1 MSLALATAEAVTP
14 PCFASS
20 GWEVA
25 LETLQAWIPQ
35 MAVAALAL
43 GLLLTIAV
51 ALLAAR
57 VGRFARPFDELARL
71 AQDGDTPAALQA
83 QLRAVTENRKRIE
96 DTLAYVRRLRAQAR
110 SAVQGIGFLR
120 YDAFDDIRG
129 KQSYSLCLLD
139 AHRNGILLT
148 SIAGRADSRG
158 YAKPIHDGTC
168 ELALSEEETGVLDAA
183 LESLHEVDE
192 PVVVGV

>member
-1 MSLALATAEAVTP
+1 LEA
-14 PCFASS
+14 
-20 GWEVA
+20 
-25 LETLQAWIPQ
+25 LQAWTPQ
-35 MAVAALAL
+35 IAIAALAL
-43 GLLLTIAV
+43 SFLLTLAV
-51 ALLAAR
+51 VLLAMR

-83 QLRAVTENRKRIE
+83 QLKGVTENRKRIE

-110 SAVQGIGFLR
+110 SAVQGIGFQR

-129 KQSYSLCLLD
+129 QQSYSLCLLD
-139 AHRNGILLT
+139 AHRNGLLLT

-158 YAKPIHDGTC
+158 YAKPIREGSC
-168 ELALSEEETGVLDAA
+168 ELALSDEETEVLDAA
-183 LESLHEVDE
+183 LESLREVDE